1 MKKLIIN
8 KLNILL
14 VVIAAFVYG
23 CSFQK
28 TTIRTENKNVPLK
41 YQNSTD
47 TLNIALIK
55 WKEFF
60 NDNLLIEL
68 IDTALKNNQELN
80 IVLQEIAISNNE
92 IQEKKGEYLPFLHLK
107 TGGGIE
113 KEGRFTRH
121 GAVDEQLTIKDG
133 ENFPEPFSDVLLGL
147 QANWELDVWKKLRNA
162 KKSAVLNYLATV
174 EGKNFMLT
182 NLIAEISES
191 YYELMAL
198 DNLLDIVNQNIEIQ
212 KDALNIVRQQKK
224 AAKVTQL
231 AVNRFEAQLLNTTN
245 LQFDIKQRIIE
256 AENRINF
263 LTARYPSPIKRASTS
278 FTDITL
284 DSLNVGVPSQLL
296 LNRPDIRQAEYKLAA
311 AKLDV
316 KVARANFYPSI
327 GITANA
333 GFQSFNP
340 AFLLNPESIMYNFAG
355 DLLAPLVNRNAI
367 KAAYKSANSF
377 QIQAV
382 YEYEQSILNAY
393 IDVVNQLNKLE
404 NYSQSFNTKKEEVVI
419 LKQSINIAN
428 SLFYAARA
436 DYAEVLFTQREAL
449 EAKIDLVE
457 IKMQQMSAKV
467 NLYRALGG
475 GWN

>member
-1 MKKLIIN
+1 MKKLIID

-212 KDALNIVRQQKK
+212 KDALNVVRQQKK

-316 KVARANFYPSI
+316 KVARANFYPAI

-457 IKMQQMSAKV
+457 IKMQQMRAKV
-467 NLYRALGG
+467 NLYRTLGG

>member
-212 KDALNIVRQQKK
+212 KDALNVVRQQKK

>member
-212 KDALNIVRQQKK
+212 KDALNVVRQQKK

-284 DSLNVGVPSQLL
+284 DLLNVGVPSQLL

-316 KVARANFYPSI
+316 KVARANFYPAI

>member
-1 MKKLIIN
+1 MNTLKYIASYSLM
-8 KLNILL
+8 LL
-14 VVIAAFVYG
+14 LLGG
-23 CSFQK
+23 CSALK
-28 TTIRTENKNVPLK
+28 NTNKKAIKNMPNQYTLVNN
-41 YQNSTD
+41 QD
-47 TLNIALIK
+47 TLNTGTLN
-55 WKEFF
+55 WKAFF
-60 NDNLLIEL
+60 NDDYLIAL

-80 IVLQEIAISNNE
+80 IVLQEIAISNND

-113 KEGRFTRH
+113 KEGRFTRY
-121 GAVDEQLTIKDG
+121 GAVDEQLSIKDG
-133 ENFPEPFSDVLLGL
+133 KAFPDPFSDVLLGL
-147 QANWELDVWKKLRNA
+147 QANWEIDVWKKLRNA

-191 YYELMAL
+191 YYELMAF
-198 DNLLDIVNQNIEIQ
+198 DNLLEIINQNIEIQ
-212 KDALNIVRQQKK
+212 KDALHVVRQQKQ

-245 LQFDIKQRIIE
+245 LQFEIKKRIVE
-256 AENRINF
+256 TENKINF
-263 LTARYPSPIKRASTS
+263 LTARYPSPIKRASVD
-278 FTDITL
+278 FTNINIE
-284 DSLNVGVPSQLL
+284 SIKAGIPSQLL
-296 LNRPDIRQAEYKLAA
+296 VTRPDVRQAEYKLEA

-316 KVARANFYPSI
+316 KVARANFFPSI

-340 AFLLNPESIMYNFAG
+340 AFLLNPESIMYNLAG

-367 KAAYKSANSF
+367 KAAYKTANSE

-382 YEYEQSILNAY
+382 YEYEKSILNAY

>member
-212 KDALNIVRQQKK
+212 KDALNVVRQQKK
-224 AAKVTQL
+224 ATKVTQL

>member
-1 MKKLIIN
+1 
-8 KLNILL
+8 
-14 VVIAAFVYG
+14 
-23 CSFQK
+23 
-28 TTIRTENKNVPLK
+28 
-41 YQNSTD
+41 D

-60 NDNLLIEL
+60 NDNLLI
-68 IDTALKNNQELN
+68 DVCSSDLKNNQELN

-212 KDALNIVRQQKK
+212 KDALNVVRQQKK

-367 KAAYKSANSF
+367 KAAYKSANS
-377 QIQAV
+377 
-382 YEYEQSILNAY
+382 L
-393 IDVVNQLNKLE
+393 QL
-404 NYSQSFNTKKEEVVI
+404 Q
-419 LKQSINIAN
+419 
-428 SLFYAARA
+428 
-436 DYAEVLFTQREAL
+436 
-449 EAKIDLVE
+449 
-457 IKMQQMSAKV
+457 
-467 NLYRALGG
+467 
-475 GWN
+475 

>member
-1 MKKLIIN
+1 
-8 KLNILL
+8 
-14 VVIAAFVYG
+14 
-23 CSFQK
+23 
-28 TTIRTENKNVPLK
+28 
-41 YQNSTD
+41 
-47 TLNIALIK
+47 
-55 WKEFF
+55 
-60 NDNLLIEL
+60 
-68 IDTALKNNQELN
+68 
-80 IVLQEIAISNNE
+80 
-92 IQEKKGEYLPFLHLK
+92 
-107 TGGGIE
+107 
-113 KEGRFTRH
+113 
-121 GAVDEQLTIKDG
+121 
-133 ENFPEPFSDVLLGL
+133 
-147 QANWELDVWKKLRNA
+147 
-162 KKSAVLNYLATV
+162 
-174 EGKNFMLT
+174 NFMLT

-212 KDALNIVRQQKK
+212 KDALNVVRQQKK

>member
-162 KKSAVLNYLATV
+162 KKSSVLNYLATV

-198 DNLLDIVNQNIEIQ
+198 DNLLEIVNQNIEIQ
-212 KDALNIVRQQKK
+212 KDALNVVRQQKK

-284 DSLNVGVPSQLL
+284 ESLNVGVPSQLL

>member
-212 KDALNIVRQQKK
+212 KDALNVVRQQKK

-316 KVARANFYPSI
+316 KVARANFYPAI

>member
-212 KDALNIVRQQKK
+212 KDALNVVRQQKK
-224 AAKVTQL
+224 AAKATQL

>member
-162 KKSAVLNYLATV
+162 KKSAVLN
-174 EGKNFMLT
+174 
-182 NLIAEISES
+182 
-191 YYELMAL
+191 
-198 DNLLDIVNQNIEIQ
+198 
-212 KDALNIVRQQKK
+212 
-224 AAKVTQL
+224 
-231 AVNRFEAQLLNTTN
+231 
-245 LQFDIKQRIIE
+245 
-256 AENRINF
+256 
-263 LTARYPSPIKRASTS
+263 
-278 FTDITL
+278 
-284 DSLNVGVPSQLL
+284 
-296 LNRPDIRQAEYKLAA
+296 
-311 AKLDV
+311 
-316 KVARANFYPSI
+316 
-327 GITANA
+327 
-333 GFQSFNP
+333 
-340 AFLLNPESIMYNFAG
+340 
-355 DLLAPLVNRNAI
+355 
-367 KAAYKSANSF
+367 
-377 QIQAV
+377 
-382 YEYEQSILNAY
+382 
-393 IDVVNQLNKLE
+393 
-404 NYSQSFNTKKEEVVI
+404 
-419 LKQSINIAN
+419 
-428 SLFYAARA
+428 
-436 DYAEVLFTQREAL
+436 
-449 EAKIDLVE
+449 
-457 IKMQQMSAKV
+457 
-467 NLYRALGG
+467 
-475 GWN
+475 